1 MDPARERADIGLSAP
16 GGDGDGPVPPRP
28 VEAPSVEAGLRAAN
42 ERTRERLWWA
52 AAALYRRRWTIAAV
66 TALVAVAAVAVTL
79 QLPNQYRAETRVL
92 LPDEGGGLVSAAISA
107 VSPAA
112 AALLGGGGGGFTRY
126 MAILTSPSTLQD
138 VVERFDL
145 VAAYDLEDADFPQAR
160 TLAELY
166 ERAEFEVSVEYD
178 YLAVRVLD
186 EDPER
191 AAQMANF
198 FVERLNER
206 NVEFQSSSAAD
217 YRRSLQARLE
227 RSYADLDSTQAVLQA
242 LQERSGVVQP
252 EAQAAALFE
261 GLAAAQAEAAAA
273 EVQYQMLLSQYGPE
287 NTDAQAAAAAVEA
300 ARRQVARLSGGA
312 EAGLPL
318 PLRDLPGVQRE
329 YAQVLQEV
337 TIQQAVIET
346 VQPLYE
352 QARLQEQ
359 RDADAVQVLDVA
371 TPPVRKAEPRR
382 SLLVIGATLSALLV
396 AVAVTLLLAALGR
409 GGPPVLARLRAE
421 G

>member
-1 MDPARERADIGLSAP
+1 MDPARERADIDLSVP
-16 GGDGDGPVPPRP
+16 GGDGDGPVPPR
-28 VEAPSVEAGLRAAN
+28 SVEAELLASN

-52 AAALYRRRWTIAAV
+52 AAALYRRRWTITAV
-66 TALVAVAAVAVTL
+66 TALVAIAAVAITL

-126 MAILTSPSTLQD
+126 MAILTSPSTLED

-166 ERAEFEVSVEYD
+166 DRAEFEVSVEYD
-178 YLAVRVLD
+178 YLAVSVLD

-206 NVEFQSSSAAD
+206 NIEFQSSSAGE

-227 RSYADLDSTQAVLQA
+227 QSYADLDSTQAVLQA

-252 EAQAAALFE
+252 EAQASALFE
-261 GLAAAQAEAAAA
+261 ALASAQAEAAGA
-273 EVQYQMLLSQYGPE
+273 EVQYQALLSQYGPE
-287 NTDAQAAAAAVEA
+287 NTDVRAAAAAVEA
-300 ARRQVARLSGGA
+300 ARQQVARLAGGA
-312 EAGLPL
+312 EAALPL
-318 PLRDLPGVQRE
+318 PLRDLPRVQRE

-359 RDADAVQVLDVA
+359 RDADAVQVLDPA
-371 TPPVRKAEPRR
+371 TPPARKAEPRR
-382 SLLVIGATLSALLV
+382 SLLVIGATLSAFLV

-409 GGPPVLARLRAE
+409 GGPSVLARLRAE
-421 G
+421 A